1 MAVIIRVR
9 YSTPTYGPL
18 IIFFFPFLYFFS
30 YARPPP
36 PSRLLHVCRRNSWI
50 IESREAR
57 IKKSPRRP
65 AEISRITETTTLFAG
80 WIKNE
85 DETEGPA
92 GSPRLASEEKRG
104 HQSAHHLN
112 VATTEWFKTPTPPRE
127 RFAELHRLR
136 LIEFFQSLFLERPSL
151 NCLPAW
157 RTLNGGIL
165 KGSWKN

>member
-1 MAVIIRVR
+1 M
-9 YSTPTYGPL
+9 GL
-18 IIFFFPFLYFFS
+18 WLFFS
-30 YARPPP
+30 F
-36 PSRLLHVCRRNSWI
+36 PSYIFSPTTAHPHPTFSTFVEGTAELLSRGRRELKNL
-50 IESREAR
+50 R
-57 IKKSPRRP
+57 RRP
-65 AEISRITETTTLFAG
+65 AEISRVTETTTLFAG

-112 VATTEWFKTPTPPRE
+112 VPTTEWFKTPIPPRE